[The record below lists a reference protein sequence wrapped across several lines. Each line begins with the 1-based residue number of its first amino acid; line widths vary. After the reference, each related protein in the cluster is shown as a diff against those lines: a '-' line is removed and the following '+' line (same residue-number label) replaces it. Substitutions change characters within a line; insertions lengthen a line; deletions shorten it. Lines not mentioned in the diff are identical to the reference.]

1 MSNFHVVAATLI
13 EKGGEYLL
21 VQEGKEA
28 VREKWNLPAGGVD
41 EDERLQEAAIREAK
55 EETGLEIELEN
66 FLGVFV
72 DESDR
77 SDATVLVFVFHSEP
91 EDFSPEI
98 PEGDEIL
105 DVEFFS
111 PESFSEINVR
121 IPFLEDVVE
130 KFENREL
137 RSLDAVKD
145 YRGLDSRD

>member
-1 MSNFHVVAATLI
+1 M
-13 EKGGEYLL
+13 
-21 VQEGKEA
+21 
-28 VREKWNLPAGGVD
+28 
-41 EDERLQEAAIREAK
+41 
-55 EETGLEIELEN
+55 
-66 FLGVFV
+66 

-77 SDATVLVFVFHSEP
+77 SDANVLVFVFHSEP

-111 PESFSEINVR
+111 PESFSEINIR

-137 RSLDAVKD
+137 RSLSTVKD